1 MAYRA
6 LYRET
11 RPEVFSELIG
21 QESIVKIIKHQIR
34 TGTVSH
40 AYLFCGTRG
49 TGKTTTARLLAKA
62 VNCLEED
69 PEGRPCGHCENCKA
83 ISEGT
88 FIDVIEIDAAS
99 NNGVDNIR
107 ELRESVKY
115 PPAVGRMKVYIID
128 EVHMLSQGAYNALLK
143 TLEEPPDYV
152 IFILATTD
160 PERLPQTVLSRCMRL
175 DFRRVPGSVLAAHMK
190 DITRQRGVEV
200 SDDALRLIAS
210 NADGS
215 VRDSLSILE
224 QCLAGGDKV
233 IGRDQVLELIGGL
246 STEFYQ
252 RLTDRVLAGDVSGA
266 LMTVD
271 EAVREGK
278 DVRQMMKDWMTF
290 FRSLM
295 IVKYVE
301 KPEDM
306 LNISSDN
313 VAVLKEQSQR
323 ISLSEINNAI
333 VVLAKAIDDSRYS
346 TQVRILMEMAVVN
359 ITMPDVASQPQPL
372 PQSHTRRSV
381 PSGSRPQAGVPGGA
395 EGGSAVNASAGT
407 SQGARPRTA
416 SGLGMSRAG
425 IEPHLPPRT
434 SPGGPSQERPVDQ
447 PPAAIDIDE
456 ENDMDFVPDI
466 PAGIDAYENRGGAG
480 PEPIAPT
487 GEAASPVQESPNTDA
502 AAEPPESETDMA
514 VLWEDLM
521 DAMEADPDDHH
532 HFWGMLRGTV
542 IPQGI
547 KGDEILLSVNSNTA
561 KGMIKRNQQV
571 LSQKLYD
578 LTGKHLVIVVKD
590 QAKGEAEEKSEEER
604 RELEE
609 LAKKASAFL
618 GRDVPIK

>member
-1 MAYRA
+1 
-6 LYRET
+6 
-11 RPEVFSELIG
+11 
-21 QESIVKIIKHQIR
+21 
-34 TGTVSH
+34 
-40 AYLFCGTRG
+40 
-49 TGKTTTARLLAKA
+49 
-62 VNCLEED
+62 
-69 PEGRPCGHCENCKA
+69 
-83 ISEGT
+83 
-88 FIDVIEIDAAS
+88 
-99 NNGVDNIR
+99 
-107 ELRESVKY
+107 
-115 PPAVGRMKVYIID
+115 
-128 EVHMLSQGAYNALLK
+128 
-143 TLEEPPDYV
+143 
-152 IFILATTD
+152 
-160 PERLPQTVLSRCMRL
+160 
-175 DFRRVPGSVLAAHMK
+175 MK

-313 VAVLKEQSQR
+313 VAVLKEQSR
-323 ISLSEINNAI
+323 SISLSEINNAI

-381 PSGSRPQAGVPGGA
+381 PSGARAQAGPSRVGA
-395 EGGSAVNASAGT
+395 SGSADRTAAVDSG
-407 SQGARPRTA
+407 RPRTA

-487 GEAASPVQESPNTDA
+487 GEASSPVQESPNTDA
-502 AAEPPESETDMA
+502 AAEPHESETDMA